1 MKQGDY
7 YALSY
12 VGKDGFEGI
21 GDRFWHVGNGGPS
34 RLGPKEIGCGDVD
47 DEVALRTLEAC
58 PDLGVN
64 FIDTADVYGGGHS
77 EELIGKAFKNRRSDV
92 VICSKGGNVGFSEGG
107 FVKDFSR
114 EWIKKACEKS
124 LKRLQTD
131 YIDLYLY
138 HTPRGDMH
146 YMPEEFEV
154 LDELKKEGKIRCGG
168 VSIGP
173 AENGIKLL
181 GCGCGEVIEVAYNIL
196 QRDAEGELFP
206 GSQEEKV
213 GVIIREPLCS
223 GFLTGKFTPD
233 VTFPTN
239 DIRSSLSRQ
248 AIAQRVE
255 VAERL
260 RKLLADSSRTLAQL
274 ALQFCLSSQAVSVV
288 IPGAKTPEQL
298 RENANASELGPL
310 TSEELA
316 SIDELFPP
324 GA

>member
-1 MKQGDY
+1 MRYRKM
-7 YALSY
+7 
-12 VGKDGFEGI
+12 GKTDLKVSEIGFGTWAI
-21 GDRFWHVGNGGPS
+21 GGPA
-34 RLGPKEIGCGDVD
+34 RLGPKEIGWGDVD

-58 PDLGVN
+58 TDLGIN

-77 EELIGKAFKNRRSDV
+77 EELIGKVFKNRRSDV
-92 VICSKGGNVGFSEGG
+92 VICSKGGNVNFSESG

-114 EWIKKACEKS
+114 EWIKKVCEES
-124 LKRLQTD
+124 LKRLKTD
-131 YIDLYLY
+131 YIDVYLY
-138 HTPRGDMH
+138 HTPRGDMR
-146 YMPEEFEV
+146 YIPEEFET
-154 LDELKKEGKIRCGG
+154 LDELKQEGKIRYGG

-173 AENGIKLL
+173 AEDGLKLL
-181 GCGCGEVIEVAYNIL
+181 DCGCGEVVELAYSIL
-196 QRDAEGELFP
+196 QRDAEGELLP
-206 GSQEEKV
+206 GCQGEKV

-239 DIRSSLSRQ
+239 DIRSSLPRE

-255 VAERL
+255 VVERL
-260 RKLLADSSRTLAQL
+260 RSLFADSSRTLAQL

-310 TSEELA
+310 TSEELT

-324 GA
+324 SA

>member
-1 MKQGDY
+1 MVMRYRK
-7 YALSY
+7 L
-12 VGKDGFEGI
+12 GKTDLKVSEIGFGTWGI
-21 GDRFWHVGNGGPS
+21 GGPA
-34 RLGPKEIGCGDVD
+34 RLGSKEIGWGNVD

-58 PDLGVN
+58 LDFGIN

-77 EELIGKAFKNRRSDV
+77 EELIGKVFKDRRSEV
-92 VICSKGGNVGFSEGG
+92 VLCSKGGNVGFSESG

-114 EWIKKACEKS
+114 EWIKKVCEES

-131 YIDLYLY
+131 CIDVYLY
-138 HTPRGDMH
+138 HTPRGDLH
-146 YMPEEFEV
+146 YIPEEFET
-154 LDELKKEGKIRCGG
+154 LDELKREGKIRYGG

-173 AENGIKLL
+173 AEDGIKLL
-181 GCGCGEVIEVAYNIL
+181 GCGCGEVIELAYNIL

-206 GSQEEKV
+206 GCQEEKV
-213 GVIIREPLCS
+213 GVIVREPLCS
-223 GFLTGKFTPD
+223 GFLTGKFSPE

-239 DIRSSLSRQ
+239 DVRSSLPREV
-248 AIAQRVE
+248 IEGRVE
-255 VAERL
+255 KAERL
-260 RKLLADSSRTLAQL
+260 QDLFADRSGSLTQL

-298 RENANASELGPL
+298 KENANASELGPL

>member
-1 MKQGDY
+1 MRYRKM
-7 YALSY
+7 
-12 VGKDGFEGI
+12 GKTDLKVSEIGFGTWAI
-21 GDRFWHVGNGGPS
+21 GGPA
-34 RLGPKEIGCGDVD
+34 RLGPKEIGWGDVD

-58 PDLGVN
+58 TDLGIN

-114 EWIKKACEKS
+114 EWIKKVCEES

-131 YIDLYLY
+131 YIDVYLY
-138 HTPRGDMH
+138 HTPRGDMR
-146 YMPEEFEV
+146 YIPEEFET
-154 LDELKKEGKIRCGG
+154 LDELKQEGKIRYGG

-173 AENGIKLL
+173 AEDGLKLL
-181 GCGCGEVIEVAYNIL
+181 GCGCGEVVEVAYNIL
-196 QRDAEGELFP
+196 QRDAEAELLP
-206 GSQEEKV
+206 GCQGQKV

-223 GFLTGKFTPD
+223 GFLTEKFTLE

-239 DIRSSLSRQ
+239 DIRSSLPRE

-255 VAERL
+255 AVERL
-260 RKLLADSSRTLAQL
+260 RDLIADSSRTLAQL

-310 TSEELA
+310 TNEELA